1 MEMIITGATVGESL
15 KEILFAEKIKTGG
28 CRLQS
33 IEKMLYLLMGYSIIL
48 SLIFT
53 AGFPL

>member
-1 MEMIITGATVGESL
+1 MITTCATVGESV

-28 CRLQS
+28 CQLQS
-33 IEKMLYLLMGYSIIL
+33 IQKMLYLLTGYSIIL